1 MLSLYSFDRDT
12 RVAKIYLVMTDVAD
26 KRDLPELPT
35 HHAPR
40 TTHRPPSDHFT
51 KKDSCNTEVSIVLR
65 NQQNPLKET
74 CSPIGDYWDRK
85 NCPSKDLF

>member
-40 TTHRPPSDHFT
+40 TAHLPTTSQ
-51 KKDSCNTEVSIVLR
+51 KKTRAIQRC
-65 NQQNPLKET
+65 Q
-74 CSPIGDYWDRK
+74 
-85 NCPSKDLF
+85 LF